1 MHFLTRMIRH
11 LAYFEEL
18 AALDEREDSWRE
30 ISAGLVVLRLVDSW
44 FEQGA
49 SVVAPNAWNL
59 GAVINA
65 VAEIPNGR
73 AARGMLKSVV
83 DAMIDARTP
92 AAHVVAPR
100 LMAYARSLDFD
111 ARWNLAIDVYRA
123 VISHSEPLDDADTV
137 IAAHLRL
144 GFCLRQV
151 GEISESAAAYGI
163 ASQLAERVGDMMGV
177 LRARIGDA
185 KIALLRGNIP
195 RAESILDATI
205 DDAERHG
212 FSGVHSM
219 ALHDRANA
227 AYMRGDFE
235 LAVRLSYQA
244 LDGTETDRNRDRI
257 LHDIAASFNR
267 LGVRS
272 AARDAYMVIVTTSQ
286 EQYLR
291 WAATIQL
298 LAIAADDGMSPVFE
312 RYRRELNDV
321 ALPPALSADFQMQ
334 VGRGYRI
341 FGQPDAART
350 WLTAAIATAQQHGF
364 NQFLFESEAELLEL
378 ERPVS
383 RRIIPETTPSLAI
396 SEVAAAIRE
405 MREAVG
411 AT

>member
-1 MHFLTRMIRH
+1 MIRH

-18 AALDEREDSWRE
+18 AALDEREDTWRE

-49 SVVAPNAWNL
+49 SVVAPGAWNL

-65 VAEIPNGR
+65 ITEIPPGR
-73 AARGMLKSVV
+73 PARGMLRSVV
-83 DAMIDARTP
+83 DVMVDTRTP
-92 AAHVVAPR
+92 DAHVVAPR

-111 ARWNLAIDVYRA
+111 ARWSLAIDVYRS
-123 VISHSEPLDDADTV
+123 VIAHTEPLEDTDTA

-151 GEISESAAAYGI
+151 NEISQSATAYEI

-185 KIALLRGNIP
+185 KIALLRGNLP
-195 RAESILDATI
+195 RAETILDSTI
-205 DDAERHG
+205 DDAERNG

-227 AYMRGDFE
+227 AYMRGDYE
-235 LAVRLSYQA
+235 LAIRLSYKA

-257 LHDIAASFNR
+257 LHDIAASFSR
-267 LGVRS
+267 LGVRT
-272 AARDAYMVIVTTSQ
+272 AARDAYMVIVATSQ

-298 LAIAADDGMSPVFE
+298 LAIAADDGMGPVFE
-312 RYRRELNDV
+312 RYRRELSDV
-321 ALPPALSADFQMQ
+321 ALPPALSADFLMQ

-341 FGQPDAART
+341 LGQPEEART
-350 WLTAAIATAQQHGF
+350 WLDAAITSAQQHGF
-364 NQFLFESEAELLEL
+364 HQFVFESESELRLL
-378 ERPVS
+378 DQPAP
-383 RRIIPETTPSLAI
+383 RRVVPEIVPSLGV
-396 SEVAAAIRE
+396 SEIAAAIRE
-405 MREAVG
+405 MREAV
-411 AT
+411 ATR

>member
-1 MHFLTRMIRH
+1 MIRH

-18 AALDEREDSWRE
+18 AALDEREDAWRE
-30 ISAGLVVLRLVDSW
+30 ISAGLVVLRLIDSW

-49 SVVAPNAWNL
+49 VVVAPGAWNL

-65 VAEIPNGR
+65 VADIPPGR
-73 AARGMLKSVV
+73 PARGMLRSIV
-83 DAMIDARTP
+83 DVMVDARTP
-92 AAHVVAPR
+92 DAHIVAPR

-111 ARWNLAIDVYRA
+111 ARWNLAIDVYRS
-123 VISHSEPLDDADTV
+123 VIGHSEPLDDTDTV

-151 GEISESAAAYGI
+151 GEIAESAAAYEV

-185 KIALLRGNIP
+185 KIAMLRGNIP

-205 DDAERHG
+205 DDAEKHG

-227 AYMRGDFE
+227 AYMRGDYE
-235 LAVRLSYQA
+235 LAVRLSYRA

-257 LHDIAASFNR
+257 LHDIAASFHR

-272 AARDAYMVIVTTSQ
+272 AARDAYMVIVATSQ

-298 LAIAADDGMSPVFE
+298 LALAVDEGMSPLFE
-312 RYRRELNDV
+312 RYRRELADV

-341 FGQPDAART
+341 LEQPDAARS
-350 WLTAAIATAQQHGF
+350 WLTAAIATAQEHGF
-364 NQFLFESEAELLEL
+364 NQFMFESEAELQALDQRVL
-378 ERPVS
+378 WRFV
-383 RRIIPETTPSLAI
+383 PETVPSVAV
-396 SEVAAAIRE
+396 SEVASAIRE
-405 MREAVG
+405 MREAIG
-411 AT
+411 AR

>member
-1 MHFLTRMIRH
+1 MHSLTRMIRH

-18 AALDEREDSWRE
+18 AALDEREDAWRE
-30 ISAGLVVLRLVDSW
+30 ISAGLVVLRLIDAW

-49 SVVAPNAWNL
+49 SAVAPGAWNL

-65 VAEIPNGR
+65 VADIPQGR
-73 AARGMLKSVV
+73 PARGMLKSVV
-83 DAMIDARTP
+83 DVMIDTRTP
-92 AAHVVAPR
+92 DVHVVAPR
-100 LMAYARSLDFD
+100 LIAYARSLDFD
-111 ARWNLAIDVYRA
+111 ARWNLAIDVYRS
-123 VISHSEPLDDADTV
+123 VIGHSEPLEDTDTV

-151 GEISESAAAYGI
+151 GEISESAAAYAV
-163 ASQLAERVGDMMGV
+163 ASRLAEHVGDMMGV

-185 KIALLRGNIP
+185 KIALLRGNLP
-195 RAESILDATI
+195 HAESILDATI

-212 FSGVHSM
+212 YSGVHSM

-227 AYMRGDFE
+227 AYMRGDYE
-235 LAVRLSYQA
+235 LAVRLSYKA

-257 LHDIAASFNR
+257 LHDIAASFHR

-272 AARDAYMVIVTTSQ
+272 AARDAYMVIVATAQ

-291 WAATIQL
+291 WAATVQL
-298 LAIAADDGMSPVFE
+298 LGIAADDGMTPVFE
-312 RYRRELNDV
+312 RYRRELNDL

-341 FGQPDAART
+341 LGQPDAART

-364 NQFLFESEAELLEL
+364 HQFLFESEAELRLL
-378 ERPVS
+378 DQRVPKRLV
-383 RRIIPETTPSLAI
+383 PETPPSLAV
-396 SEVAAAIRE
+396 SDVADAIRS
-405 MREAVG
+405 MREAV
-411 AT
+411 ASN

>member
-1 MHFLTRMIRH
+1 MPSRFSSAVIRRSRRMHSLTRMIRH

-49 SVVAPNAWNL
+49 SVVTPGAWNL

-123 VISHSEPLDDADTV
+123 VISHSEPLDDTDTA

-151 GEISESAAAYGI
+151 NEISQSATAYEI

-185 KIALLRGNIP
+185 KIALLRGNLP
-195 RAESILDATI
+195 RAESILDSTI
-205 DDAERHG
+205 NDAERHG
-212 FSGVHSM
+212 YGGVHSM

-227 AYMRGDFE
+227 AYMRGDYE
-235 LAVRLSYQA
+235 LAVKLSYRA

-257 LHDIAASFNR
+257 LHDLAMSFYR

-272 AARDAYMVIVTTSQ
+272 AARDAFLVLMATTQ
-286 EQYLR
+286 EQYTR
-291 WAATIQL
+291 WASCIQL
-298 LAIAADDGMSPVFE
+298 IAIAADDGVRPAFE
-312 RYRRELNDV
+312 RYRRELADQS
-321 ALPPALSADFQMQ
+321 LPPFLSADYALQT
-334 VGRGYRI
+334 GRGLRLMGE
-341 FGQPDAART
+341 FNAAKS
-350 WLTAAIATAQQHGF
+350 WLEAAVQTAQQH
-364 NQFLFESEAELLEL
+364 Q
-378 ERPVS
+378 
-383 RRIIPETTPSLAI
+383 I
-396 SEVAAAIRE
+396 
-405 MREAVG
+405 
-411 AT
+411 

>member
-1 MHFLTRMIRH
+1 MIRH

-30 ISAGLVVLRLVDSW
+30 ISAGLVVLRLIDSW

-49 SVVAPNAWNL
+49 AVVAPNAWNL
-59 GAVINA
+59 GAVVNA
-65 VAEIPNGR
+65 IAEIPPGR
-73 AARGMLKSVV
+73 PARGMLKSVV
-83 DAMIDARTP
+83 DVMVEARTP
-92 AAHVVAPR
+92 DAHIVAPR

-111 ARWNLAIDVYRA
+111 ARWNLAIDVYRS
-123 VISHSEPLDDADTV
+123 VIGHSEPIDDADTV

-151 GEISESAAAYGI
+151 GEISESAAAYEV

-185 KIALLRGNIP
+185 KIALLRGNLP

-212 FSGVHSM
+212 YSGVHSM

-227 AYMRGDFE
+227 AYMRGDYE
-235 LAVRLSYQA
+235 LAIRLSYKA

-257 LHDIAASFNR
+257 LHDLAASFHR

-272 AARDAYMVIVTTSQ
+272 AARDAYMVLAATSQ

-298 LAIAADDGMSPVFE
+298 LAITADDGMSPMFE
-312 RYRRELNDV
+312 RYRRELSDV
-321 ALPPALSADFQMQ
+321 VLPPALSSDFQLQ
-334 VGRGYRI
+334 AGRGYRVL
-341 FGQPDAART
+341 GQPDTART
-350 WLTAAIATAQQHGF
+350 WLTTAIATAQQHGF
-364 NQFLFESEAELLEL
+364 NQFVFESETELRLLEQ
-378 ERPVS
+378 PVS
-383 RRIIPETTPSLAI
+383 RRVTPETMPSLAVSDI
-396 SEVAAAIRE
+396 AEAIRE

>member
-1 MHFLTRMIRH
+1 MIRH

-18 AALDEREDSWRE
+18 AALDEREDTWRE
-30 ISAGLVVLRLVDSW
+30 ISAGLVVLRLIDSW

-49 SVVAPNAWNL
+49 SVVASSAWNL
-59 GAVINA
+59 GAVVNA
-65 VAEIPNGR
+65 IAEIPPGR
-73 AARGMLKSVV
+73 PARGMLKSVV
-83 DAMIDARTP
+83 DVMVEARTP
-92 AAHVVAPR
+92 DAHIVAPR

-111 ARWNLAIDVYRA
+111 ARWNLAIDVYRS
-123 VISHSEPLDDADTV
+123 VIGHSEPLDDADTV

-151 GEISESAAAYGI
+151 GEISESAVAYEV
-163 ASQLAERVGDMMGV
+163 ASQLAERVGDVMGV

-185 KIALLRGNIP
+185 KIALLRGNLP

-212 FSGVHSM
+212 FGGVHSM

-227 AYMRGDFE
+227 AYMRGDYE
-235 LAVRLSYQA
+235 LAIRLSYKA

-257 LHDIAASFNR
+257 LHDLAASFHR

-272 AARDAYMVIVTTSQ
+272 AARDAYMVLAATSQ

-298 LAIAADDGMSPVFE
+298 LAITADDGMGPMFE
-312 RYRRELNDV
+312 RYRRELSDV
-321 ALPPALSADFQMQ
+321 ALPPALSADFQLQ
-334 VGRGYRI
+334 AGRGYRVL
-341 FGQPDAART
+341 GQPDTART
-350 WLTAAIATAQQHGF
+350 WLTLAIASAQQHGF
-364 NQFLFESEAELLEL
+364 NQFVFESETELRLLEQ
-378 ERPVS
+378 PVS
-383 RRIIPETTPSLAI
+383 RRVVPETMPSLAI
-396 SEVAAAIRE
+396 SDIAEAIRE

-411 AT
+411 VT

>member
-1 MHFLTRMIRH
+1 MIRH

-18 AALDEREDSWRE
+18 AALDEREDAWRE
-30 ISAGLVVLRLVDSW
+30 ISAGLVVLRLIDSW

-49 SVVAPNAWNL
+49 AVVAPGAWNL

-65 VAEIPNGR
+65 VADIPPGR
-73 AARGMLKSVV
+73 PARGMLRSIV
-83 DAMIDARTP
+83 DAMVDARTP
-92 AAHVVAPR
+92 DAHMVAPR

-111 ARWNLAIDVYRA
+111 ARWNLAIDVYRS
-123 VISHSEPLDDADTV
+123 VIGHSEPLDDTDTV

-151 GEISESAAAYGI
+151 GEIAESAAAYEI
-163 ASQLAERVGDMMGV
+163 ASQLAERIGDMMGV

-185 KIALLRGNIP
+185 KIAMLRGNIP

-205 DDAERHG
+205 DDAEKHG

-227 AYMRGDFE
+227 AYMRGDYE
-235 LAVRLSYQA
+235 LAVRLSYRA

-257 LHDIAASFNR
+257 LHDIAASFHR

-272 AARDAYMVIVTTSQ
+272 AARDAYMVIVATSQ

-298 LAIAADDGMSPVFE
+298 LVLAVDEGMSPVFE
-312 RYRRELNDV
+312 RYRRELADV

-341 FGQPDAART
+341 LEQPDAARS
-350 WLTAAIATAQQHGF
+350 WLTAAIATAQEHGF
-364 NQFLFESEAELLEL
+364 NQFLFESEAELHALDQ
-378 ERPVS
+378 RVS
-383 RRIIPETTPSLAI
+383 RRFVPETVPSVAV
-396 SEVAAAIRE
+396 SEVASAIRE
-405 MREAVG
+405 MREAIG
-411 AT
+411 AS